1 MKDLA
6 TTINES
12 CAASLKAIV
21 MIEKEMNSAAEEYN
35 KTVKEA
41 SVYFETEKE
50 PKAEDIVELI
60 INVPTF
66 MTKYNLLR
74 DSLRSEMERFKVLY
88 VLSQATESPV
98 KGDEEL
104 IQKSLNSFLPA
115 YIYHQ
120 NVVVARNH
128 DEIEAIF
135 KNISSRHKDQKEVES
150 GFAALKQMCELK
162 KQRASQTKP

>member
-1 MKDLA
+1 MKDIA

-12 CAASLKAIV
+12 CTASLKAV
-21 MIEKEMNSAAEEYN
+21 VAIEKEMNSAAEEYN
-35 KTVKEA
+35 KTVREA

-60 INVPTF
+60 INVPTL

-74 DSLRSEMERFKVLY
+74 DSLRSEMERFKTLY

-98 KGDEEL
+98 KGDEEV
-104 IQKSLNSFLPA
+104 IQKSLGSFLPS

-135 KNISSRHKDQKEVES
+135 KNISSLHKDQKEVEA
-150 GFAALKQMCELK
+150 GFAALKQMCELE
-162 KQRASQTKP
+162 KQRAPQTKP